1 MVNDILK
8 KRSLLALSQS
18 LQAGLHDAPKRV
30 WGTVSAVT
38 ETSVEIRGVSGL
50 VHVGDEFTLE
60 NQQDVPCGEILT
72 TTIESAKGLLFQSG
86 SGIKVGDRVN
96 ICPPL
101 SIRPCDGWIGK
112 IVNFRGASELGDS
125 IPQGREARSLYALP
139 PPASLRHPLGPR
151 LNTGWY
157 CMDSL
162 LPLCYGQRIGLFAG
176 SGVGKSTFLASMA
189 KRVEAD
195 IVIVALIGER
205 SREVAEFVQ
214 SGLGPEGLK
223 RAIVVTATSGESP
236 AVKKRAAY
244 CAMTLAEYFRDEG
257 KQVLLVFDSITRFA
271 EAHRE
276 TALLAG
282 ETPALH
288 AFPPSTVRA
297 IAELAERAGP
307 GAGSTGDITAIF
319 SVLVAGS
326 NMEEPVADMIRGILD
341 GHVVLSRKIAE
352 RGRYPAIDV
361 LQSVSRALPKA
372 ATAEEL
378 SLLNE
383 ARKILAAHEQ
393 AAPMIKAGLY
403 EQGVDPETD
412 RALRIWPALDA
423 FIADQNEG
431 DLRSAFVRLGEILQE
446 NTKEPS
452 VPSGVE
458 PSLQP
463 PQEPT
468 NPSIG
473 SPINLPVK

>member
-1 MVNDILK
+1 MVNDTLK
-8 KRSLLALSQS
+8 KQSLMALTES
-18 LQAGLHDAPKRV
+18 LQAGLRHGPKRV

-38 ETSVEIRGVSGL
+38 ETSVELRGVSGL

-60 NQQDVPCGEILT
+60 NQGDKPCGEILT
-72 TTIESAKGLLFQSG
+72 TDMQHTKGLLFQSG
-86 SGIKVGDRVN
+86 AGIKVGDRVN

-101 SIRPCDGWIGK
+101 SIRPCDDWIGK
-112 IVNFRGASELGDS
+112 IVNFRGASEIGDS
-125 IPQGREARSLYALP
+125 IPQGPEERSLYALP
-139 PPASLRHPLGPR
+139 PPASLRHALGPR
-151 LNTGWY
+151 LNTGWF
-157 CMDSL
+157 CMDTL
-162 LPLCYGQRIGLFAG
+162 LPLCHGQRIGLFAG

-189 KRVEAD
+189 RRVEAD

-244 CAMTLAEYFRDEG
+244 CAMTLAEYFRDKG
-257 KQVLLVFDSITRFA
+257 KHVLLVFDSITRFA

-341 GHVVLSRKIAE
+341 GHVVLSRTIAE

-372 ATAEEL
+372 GTAEEL
-378 SLLNE
+378 ALLSE
-383 ARKILAAHEQ
+383 ARKILAVHEQ

-403 EQGVDPETD
+403 EEGIDPETD

-423 FIADQNEG
+423 FIAGENVTVLSDAF
-431 DLRSAFVRLGEILQE
+431 LRLAEILNE
-446 NTKEPS
+446 NKAAA
-452 VPSGVE
+452 
-458 PSLQP
+458 
-463 PQEPT
+463 PQEQQIS
-468 NPSIG
+468 PSETPPG
-473 SPINLPVK
+473 Q